1 VVCCPLFCSA
11 NHQEPFM
18 SNTQAASEQVIR
30 QHVYWALG
38 AGLVPVP
45 IADFVAVSAIQLDL
59 IRQLCTLHS
68 ATYEEG
74 TGKIWVSAL
83 TGGALARIGASAIK
97 AIPGIG
103 SVLGGLSMSIASG
116 ASTYAVGQVVKTHLM
131 AGGTMSNLDVE
142 AARRKYESE
151 YEAGKKVAK
160 EASGQQNEA
169 KTVYERLEKLGE
181 LKAKGVITEAE
192 FEAKKAKLLEE
203 I

>member
-1 VVCCPLFCSA
+1 
-11 NHQEPFM
+11 M
-18 SNTQAASEQVIR
+18 SDTQAASEQVIR

-45 IADFVAVSAIQLDL
+45 IADFVAVTAIQLDL
-59 IRQLCTLHS
+59 IRQLCTLHNT
-68 ATYEEG
+68 TYEEG

-142 AARRKYESE
+142 AARRKYEAE

-160 EASGQQNEA
+160 EASSKQNEA
-169 KTVYERLEKLGE
+169 KNVYERLEKLGE